1 MGGFRLDSLN
11 KNEIISKLATLDD
24 NWELIDLPYI
34 QRTYEFDSF
43 KEGLDFVNKVAD
55 IAEKINHHPHIYFC
69 YRTVTLKIFTHD
81 TGSITELDFQLLEL
95 IDEINDN
102 LKKEVLEN
110 IEILKNG
117 SDFERR
123 KAANRLGNLKDETA
137 VNSLIK
143 SLDDD
148 DRFVIKNAART
159 LGKIGHSKSIPSL
172 IKLSGHDDSELRWNA
187 KESLIEIGQD
197 SCNKITE
204 SVNSRNRY
212 TREIAVE
219 LIGELEC
226 EDAGGLIKNALL
238 DKEPT
243 VRWRAARN
251 IFKWYDEESIEILK
265 KLANTDPDSKVRTE
279 AKTTLKKIKEN
290 VKRLYDQFK
299 KSLKFIN
306 EDISSK
312 TIKGGE
318 SFSIPERTFFTTHF
332 FNPYMVRF
340 YIYNG
345 SQGIKGLDRMKGDSN
360 YGAESLQKN
369 EDLEKILQIIKES
382 YMIAKQDF
390 S

>member
-1 MGGFRLDSLN
+1 MDSLN

-24 NWELIDLPYI
+24 NWELMDLPYI

-81 TGSITELDFQLLEL
+81 TGSITELDFHLLEL
-95 IDEINDN
+95 IDEIDDN
-102 LKKEVLEN
+102 SKKEVLEN

-123 KAANRLGNLKDETA
+123 KAANRLGNLKDENA
-137 VNSLIK
+137 IYPLIK
-143 SLDDD
+143 ALDDN
-148 DRFVIKNAART
+148 DRFVIKNAARS
-159 LGKIGHSKSIPSL
+159 LGKIGNSKSIPSL
-172 IKLSGHDDSELRWNA
+172 INLSGHEDSELRWNA

-197 SCNKITE
+197 SCNNIQESIT
-204 SVNSRNRY
+204 SRNRY
-212 TREIAVE
+212 KREVAVE
-219 LIGELEC
+219 ILGELEC
-226 EDAGGLIKNALL
+226 ESAGELIKNALL

-251 IFKWYDEESIEILK
+251 ILKWYDEESIEILK
-265 KLANTDPDSKVRTE
+265 KLAGSDPDLKVRKE

-312 TIKGGE
+312 KIKGGK
-318 SFSIPERTFFTTHF
+318 SFSIPERTFFSSHF
-332 FNPYMVRF
+332 FNPYLVRF

-345 SQGIKGLDRMKGDSN
+345 SQGIKGLDKMKGDPK
-360 YGAESLQKN
+360 YGAISLQQDK
-369 EDLEKILQIIKES
+369 DLEKILQIVKEA